1 MDRRE
6 FMTWLGAAP
15 LVTQS
20 VLRAADVEQGQA
32 TGASPSSG
40 ACWPSLDVLHGQLK
54 QWEQEAP
61 QCARL
66 ETLTQSAQ
74 KRPVYGLTVSDQA
87 TDIADKEQVL
97 VTALHS
103 GVERSGTTTVMHLVK
118 WLLSNDPVAAETRKR
133 QVVTFVPVVNP
144 DGYVAGTPS
153 NSQGNDPYLA
163 WTLAGPVD
171 PEKNAESL
179 AIQQLFDRLQPEVH
193 ADIHGLDLSFPGYI
207 MVESTGSAW
216 SNVALRPYHQR
227 IIDLMNEAALAEGFP
242 TVRPEDDA
250 ERVFWGPELESAAAR
265 LWYARTRP
273 CAGVYAYYH
282 YHTLTLASEVCWER
296 SGVLR
301 HQRLLRLGNEVW
313 PGEHYPGY
321 PTRVVAGTEF
331 HHVVAY
337 GITAQARRRS
347 RVELWNKLPQIRI
360 GFANPQVEG
369 LLVCL
374 VTTSSAAAKRLG
386 DASLKKLAEL
396 VGDLPSADAAAVRSV
411 LAQHPEGAGQW
422 GPCAA
427 LYMEGG
433 DAEGGSNESPLEHG
447 LAIRLRLPY
456 AQARLTDL
464 RLNGRPLA
472 ASETDGFLH
481 WTGGGLTHVQVNVP
495 PAAAKSQDFFLIT
508 CRYDPGERRARG
520 WP

>member
-1 MDRRE
+1 MHRRE
-6 FMTWLGAAP
+6 FFTCLGAAP
-15 LVTQS
+15 LVTHT
-20 VLRAADVEQGQA
+20 VLHAADRPQEPA
-32 TGASPSSG
+32 ADPSLG
-40 ACWPSLDVLHGQLK
+40 KGDNWPPLDVLCRQLR
-54 QWEQEAP
+54 QWEQEFPAY
-61 QCARL
+61 ARL
-66 ETLTQSAQ
+66 ETLTESAQ
-74 KRPVYGLTVSDQA
+74 KRPVYGLTVSDLS
-87 TDIADKEQVL
+87 TDIAEKEQVL

-103 GVERSGTTTVMHLVK
+103 GVERSGTTTVMHLVQ
-118 WLLSNDPVAAETRKR
+118 WLLSNDPVATDIRRR

-144 DGYVAGTPS
+144 DGYIAGTPS
-153 NSQGNDPYLA
+153 NSQGHDPYLA

-207 MVESTGSAW
+207 MVESTGVAW

-227 IIDLMNEAALAEGFP
+227 VIELMNEAALAEGFP

-250 ERVFWGPELESAAAR
+250 ERVFWGPGLEPAAAR
-265 LWYARTRP
+265 LWYGRARP
-273 CAGVYAYYH
+273 CAGLYAYYH

-296 SGVLR
+296 SGLLR
-301 HQRLLRLGNEVW
+301 HQRLLRLGNDVW

-321 PTRVVAGTEF
+321 PTRVMAGTEF

-337 GITAQARRRS
+337 GTTAQTRRRS

-360 GFANPQVEG
+360 GFDNPQVEG
-369 LLVCL
+369 LLVCA
-374 VTTSSAAAKRLG
+374 VTTSSSAAARLG
-386 DASLKKLAEL
+386 DASLKKLAQL
-396 VGDLPSADAAAVRSV
+396 VATLPGVDAAAVQNV
-411 LAQHPEGAGQW
+411 LAHHPDGAGQW
-422 GPCAA
+422 GPHAA

-433 DAEGGSNESPLEHG
+433 ETEAGSTESPLEHG

-464 RLNGRPLA
+464 RLNGHPLTT
-472 ASETDGFLH
+472 SETDGFLH
-481 WTGGGLTHVQVNVP
+481 WTGDGLTHLQVNVP
-495 PAAAKSQDFFLIT
+495 PAVAKSQDFFLIT
-508 CRYDPGERRARG
+508 CQYDPGERRARG